1 MNGVLIKMQ
10 KFQRNDA
17 CWCGSGKKYKN
28 CHMAFD
34 EKVEHFEDQGY
45 HIAPYEF
52 IKNEEQI
59 EGIRKSGRATT
70 EILDIVEKVIKAG
83 MSTEEINTI
92 VHEET
97 LKRGGTPAPLG
108 YQGYPKSTCTSVN
121 NVICHGIPSENH
133 ILKDGDIINVDV
145 TTILN
150 GYYADA
156 SRMFMIG
163 EVTPRARKIV
173 EVTKEA
179 MEKAIQNLKPWGDL
193 NEVGRTIEPFVK
205 SHGYSVVR
213 ALCGHGV
220 GLEFHEEPQVD
231 HYSSKEKG
239 YLLVPGMT
247 FTIEPMI
254 NEGTY
259 DCIILEDKWTVVT
272 KDKKLSAQW
281 ENTVLVTETGI
292 EILAR

>member
-1 MNGVLIKMQ
+1 MQ
-10 KFQRNDA
+10 KITRNDP

-28 CHMAFD
+28 CHLAFD
-34 EKVEHFEDQGY
+34 EKLDYYEDQGY
-45 HIAPYEF
+45 LITPYEY

-59 EGIRKSGRATT
+59 EGIRKSGVANT
-70 EILDIVEKVIKAG
+70 EILDVVASKIKIG
-83 MSTEEINTI
+83 MTTEELNTI

-97 LKRGGTPAPLG
+97 IKRGGIPAPLG
-108 YQGYPKSTCTSVN
+108 YQGFPKSTCTSIN
-121 NVICHGIPSENH
+121 NVICHGIPTEKQV
-133 ILKDGDIINVDV
+133 LKDGDIVNVDV
-145 TTILN
+145 TTILD
-150 GYYADA
+150 GYFADA

-163 EVTPRARKIV
+163 NVSPEAKKIV

-179 MEKAIQNLKPWGDL
+179 LEKAIKALKPYGDL

-231 HYSSKEKG
+231 HYSTDEKG
-239 YLLVPGMT
+239 YLLIPGMT

-254 NEGTY
+254 NQGTY
-259 DCIILEDKWTVVT
+259 DCIILEDQWTVIT
-272 KDKKLSAQW
+272 KDDKLSAQW
-281 ENTVLVTETGI
+281 ENTILVTETGI
-292 EILAR
+292 EILAY

>member
-1 MNGVLIKMQ
+1 MEKIT
-10 KFQRNDA
+10 RNDS

-34 EKVEHFEDQGY
+34 EMLDTYEDQGY
-45 HIAPYEF
+45 LITPYEY
-52 IKNEEQI
+52 IKNKEQI
-59 EGIRKSGRATT
+59 EGIRKSGIATT
-70 EILDIVEKVIKAG
+70 EILDVVESKIKAG

-92 VHEET
+92 VYEET

-108 YQGYPKSTCTSVN
+108 YQGYPKSTCTSIN
-121 NVICHGIPSENH
+121 EVICHGIPSKNH

-163 EVTPRARKIV
+163 EVSEEVKKIV
-173 EVTKEA
+173 EVTKESVERA
-179 MEKAIQNLKPWGDL
+179 IKALKPWGDL

-205 SHGYSVVR
+205 SHGYSVVK

-220 GLEFHEEPQVD
+220 GVEFHEEPQVD

-239 YLLVPGMT
+239 YLLIPGMI

-254 NEGTY
+254 NQGTF

-292 EILAR
+292 EILAK

>member
-1 MNGVLIKMQ
+1 MTRIG
-10 KFQRNDA
+10 RNDP
-17 CWCGSGKKYKN
+17 CWCGSNKKYKN
-28 CHMAFD
+28 CHMDFD
-34 EKVEHFEDQGY
+34 NMLDCYEDQGY
-45 HIAPYEF
+45 LITPYEY
-52 IKNEEQI
+52 IKNPEQI
-59 EGIRKSGRATT
+59 EGIRKSGIATT
-70 EILDIVEKVIKAG
+70 EILDLVEQKICAG
-83 MSTEEINTI
+83 MSTEEVNTL

-97 LKRGGTPAPLG
+97 LKRGGIPAPLG

-121 NVICHGIPSENH
+121 NVICHGIPTEKQ

-145 TTILN
+145 TTILD

-163 EVTPRARKIV
+163 EVSPEAKKIV
-173 EVTKEA
+173 EVTKTALEMA
-179 MEKAIQNLKPWGDL
+179 IKALKPYGDL
-193 NEVGRTIEPFVK
+193 NDVGRTIEPYVK

-231 HYSSKEKG
+231 HYSSPEKG
-239 YLLVPGMT
+239 YLLIPGMT

-254 NEGTY
+254 NEGSY
-259 DCIILEDKWTVVT
+259 DCIILDDKWTVVT
-272 KDKKLSAQW
+272 KDNKLSAQW
-281 ENTVLVTETGI
+281 ENTILVTETGI

>member
-1 MNGVLIKMQ
+1 MEKIT
-10 KFQRNDA
+10 RNDL

-28 CHMAFD
+28 CHLTFD
-34 EKVEHFEDQGY
+34 EKIDSYEDQGY
-45 HIAPYEF
+45 LITPYEY
-52 IKNEEQI
+52 IKTEEQI
-59 EGIRKSGRATT
+59 EGIRKSGIATT
-70 EILDIVEKVIKAG
+70 EILDVVENKIKIG
-83 MSTEEINTI
+83 MTTEEINTI

-97 LKRGGTPAPLG
+97 LKRGGIPAPLG
-108 YQGYPKSTCTSVN
+108 YQGYPKSTCTSIN
-121 NVICHGIPSENH
+121 EIICHGIPNEKH
-133 ILKDGDIINVDV
+133 VLKEGDIINVDV

-163 EVTPRARKIV
+163 EVSEEAKKIV
-173 EVTKEA
+173 EVTKESVERA
-179 MEKAIQNLKPWGDL
+179 IKALKPWGDL

-220 GLEFHEEPQVD
+220 GVEFHEEPQVD
-231 HYSSKEKG
+231 HYSTKEKG
-239 YLLVPGMT
+239 YLLIPGMT

-254 NEGTY
+254 NQGTY

-292 EILAR
+292 EILAK